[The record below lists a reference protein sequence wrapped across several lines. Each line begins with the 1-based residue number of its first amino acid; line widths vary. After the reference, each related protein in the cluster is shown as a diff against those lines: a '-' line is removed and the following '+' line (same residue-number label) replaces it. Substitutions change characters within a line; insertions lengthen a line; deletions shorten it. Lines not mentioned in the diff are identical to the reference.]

1 VNVYPAYFVYTYVY
15 IGLSRRR
22 TRLVFAHHESWSGW
36 IIAAFVSRPYS
47 ATAPLPYRY
56 SRSTLLLN
64 GLING
69 YIRRASNPLCS
80 CPAYLIYIVRTTGRR
95 RWIHHFLLAT
105 TLSPR
110 SRGVSFIQYVHC
122 MCIYIYI
129 YRAVL
134 VRAAHT

>member
-1 VNVYPAYFVYTYVY
+1 MIYVHAVYPRILY
-15 IGLSRRR
+15 IHMYRVIPAKNTSRVCASRIMIWLNNRGFRLSPVLHPTQGLPS
-22 TRLVFAHHESWSGW
+22 
-36 IIAAFVSRPYS
+36 
-47 ATAPLPYRY
+47 RY

-105 TLSPR
+105 LSPR

-122 MCIYIYI
+122 SVS
-129 YRAVL
+129 ASGTHL
-134 VRAAHT
+134 T

>member
-1 VNVYPAYFVYTYVY
+1 VYPRILY
-15 IGLSRRR
+15 IHMYRVIPAKNTSRVCASRIMIWLNNRGFRLSPVLHPPLQGLPS
-22 TRLVFAHHESWSGW
+22 
-36 IIAAFVSRPYS
+36 
-47 ATAPLPYRY
+47 RY

-105 TLSPR
+105 LSPPPPAR
-110 SRGVSFIQYVHC
+110 AAFPLYNMYTV
-122 MCIYIYI
+122 CILYI
-129 YRAVL
+129 AVL
-134 VRAAHT
+134 ARAAHT